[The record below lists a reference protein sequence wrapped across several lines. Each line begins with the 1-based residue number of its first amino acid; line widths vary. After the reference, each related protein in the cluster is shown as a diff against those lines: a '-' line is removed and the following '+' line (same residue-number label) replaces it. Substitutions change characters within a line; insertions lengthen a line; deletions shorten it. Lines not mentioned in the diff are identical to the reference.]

1 MTIISIGKKLTL
13 TNNNNAPEYGKR
25 GIVKMDN
32 ERRKNDSVNQD
43 LQNIDIYHDYIKV
56 NNNPEAEVVQNKYN
70 EETAAELTTPMALG
84 SDFERD
90 TAEETNASGKILGYS
105 ALALSIL
112 SLFIVPVLFG
122 AAGIVLGF
130 VARRRGTDAL
140 GTWAIGIGAVSIIV
154 GIFVLPF
161 F

>member
-1 MTIISIGKKLTL
+1 
-13 TNNNNAPEYGKR
+13 
-25 GIVKMDN
+25 MDN

-43 LQNIDIYHDYIKV
+43 LQNIDIYNDYINV
-56 NNNPEAEVVQNKYN
+56 NDNPEVEVVQNKYN

-90 TAEETNASGKILGYS
+90 EAEETNASGRILGYS

-130 VARRRGTDAL
+130 VARRRGTEAL
-140 GTWAIGIGAVSIIV
+140 GAWAIGIGAVSIIV

>member
-1 MTIISIGKKLTL
+1 
-13 TNNNNAPEYGKR
+13 
-25 GIVKMDN
+25 MDN

-43 LQNIDIYHDYIKV
+43 LQNIDIYNDYINV
-56 NNNPEAEVVQNKYN
+56 NDNPEVEVVRDKYN

-90 TAEETNASGKILGYS
+90 AVEETSTSGRILGYA

-130 VARRRGTDAL
+130 VARRRGSDAL
-140 GTWAIGIGAVSIIV
+140 GAWAIGIGAVSIIV

>member
-1 MTIISIGKKLTL
+1 
-13 TNNNNAPEYGKR
+13 
-25 GIVKMDN
+25 MDN

-43 LQNIDIYHDYIKV
+43 LQNIDIYNDYIKV
-56 NNNPEAEVVQNKYN
+56 NDNPEVEVVQNKYN

-84 SDFERD
+84 SDFEKD
-90 TAEETNASGKILGYS
+90 AAEETNTSGKILGYS
-105 ALALSIL
+105 ALTLSIM

-130 VARRRGTDAL
+130 VAKRRGTEAL
-140 GTWAIGIGAVSIIV
+140 GTWAIGIGAISIIV

>member
-1 MTIISIGKKLTL
+1 M
-13 TNNNNAPEYGKR
+13 AE
-25 GIVKMDN
+25 
-32 ERRKNDSVNQD
+32 ERRKNDSVHHD
-43 LQNIDIYHDYIKV
+43 LQNIDIYNDYINV
-56 NNNPEAEVVQNKYN
+56 NDNPEVEVVQSKYN

-84 SDFERD
+84 SDYERD
-90 TAEETNASGKILGYS
+90 TAEESTASGRILGYS

-130 VARRRGTDAL
+130 VARRRGADGVGA
-140 GTWAIGIGAVSIIV
+140 WAIGIGAVSIIV

>member
-1 MTIISIGKKLTL
+1 MG
-13 TNNNNAPEYGKR
+13 E
-25 GIVKMDN
+25 
-32 ERRKNDSVNQD
+32 ERRKNNSVEHD
-43 LQNIDIYHDYIKV
+43 LQNIDIYHDYINV
-56 NNNPEAEVVQNKYN
+56 NDNPEEEVVENKYN

-90 TAEETNASGKILGYS
+90 AAEETTTSGRVLGYS
-105 ALALSIL
+105 ALGLSIL

-130 VARRRGTDAL
+130 VARRRGADAV
-140 GTWAIGIGAVSIIV
+140 GAWAIGIGAVSIIV

>member
-1 MTIISIGKKLTL
+1 
-13 TNNNNAPEYGKR
+13 
-25 GIVKMDN
+25 VDN

-43 LQNIDIYHDYIKV
+43 LQNVDIYNDYINV
-56 NNNPEAEVVQNKYN
+56 NDNPEVEVVRDKYN

-84 SDFERD
+84 GDFERD
-90 TAEETNASGKILGYS
+90 EAEETSTSGRILGYS

-130 VARRRGTDAL
+130 VARRRGSDAL
-140 GTWAIGIGAVSIIV
+140 GAWAIGIGAVSIII